1 MELNKENAIVSIASG
16 TASGKKA
23 GSEANRGVSTV
34 SFQEL
39 VRSHSTSS
47 DVFQG
52 GNILPQAENFSQRP
66 LGLPNENS
74 TDSVKL
80 ITVGGGY
87 SSNTFDL
94 LIVGEQAS
102 EAEALTFAKESGLSA
117 AAIDVIFN
125 ESKSPSAE
133 ASLSSGSDSPR
144 LAMAGPPL
152 IAEEGN
158 TANLLLARA
167 ELSGARGMGLPSSS
181 EGVSQELKGPA
192 GERVTVTNSTG
203 NRAELSGVGSVVL
216 PSDSEVVSQELK
228 GPAGERVTV
237 TNSTGNRAELSGVG
251 SVVLPSDS
259 EGVSQ
264 ELKGPAGERIAA
276 TNSTGNRAELSGVG
290 SVVLPSD
297 SEGVSQE
304 LKGPAG
310 ERIAATNSAGNRAEL
325 SGLGRMV
332 SPSDSEG
339 VSQELKGP
347 AGERIAATNSA
358 GNRAELSGLGRMVS
372 PSDSEGVSQE
382 VKGPAGERIAATNS
396 TGNRAELSGLGR
408 MVSPS
413 DPEGVS
419 QELKAPILPRGDTTE
434 LLLRRSALTTLLGA
448 VPEVVS
454 NSVSSEARAGLSYAS
469 FSEGYLRSQADPA
482 KTLSPDRLSSNG
494 SSEVIVSELKEM
506 SSVKSNAQE
515 YLRNRTELF
524 GERIRDSEGVIP
536 PGSDGSK
543 SGRART
549 EASMSMRNIKTADSA
564 YEALASKA
572 KFESILPGLPPLATT
587 KGQTLLT
594 PSLSLDNL
602 VFSGETRLSASTPS
616 VTGSEA
622 AKSILNQSAV
632 NQEGLSELRERFTA
646 RLSSDLAQRLTAG
659 FKGGTHN
666 LEFDLLPE
674 KLGRIGV
681 RMEYHEGKLEALI
694 SSTSNVTREV
704 LGENLPRLR
713 ELLVNSG
720 VNVASLDI
728 DSGSQKYSQQNN
740 PSGDREYAAR
750 ESNTQE
756 SGGESERS
764 QVLDFSDL
772 NIDFWV

>member
-259 EGVSQ
+259 EVVSQ
-264 ELKGPAGERIAA
+264 ELKGPAGERVTV

-332 SPSDSEG
+332 SPSDS
-339 VSQELKGP
+339 
-347 AGERIAATNSA
+347 
-358 GNRAELSGLGRMVS
+358 
-372 PSDSEGVSQE
+372 
-382 VKGPAGERIAATNS
+382 
-396 TGNRAELSGLGR
+396 
-408 MVSPS
+408 
-413 DPEGVS
+413 EGVS

>member
-1 MELNKENAIVSIASG
+1 
-16 TASGKKA
+16 
-23 GSEANRGVSTV
+23 
-34 SFQEL
+34 
-39 VRSHSTSS
+39 
-47 DVFQG
+47 
-52 GNILPQAENFSQRP
+52 
-66 LGLPNENS
+66 
-74 TDSVKL
+74 
-80 ITVGGGY
+80 
-87 SSNTFDL
+87 
-94 LIVGEQAS
+94 
-102 EAEALTFAKESGLSA
+102 
-117 AAIDVIFN
+117 
-125 ESKSPSAE
+125 
-133 ASLSSGSDSPR
+133 
-144 LAMAGPPL
+144 
-152 IAEEGN
+152 
-158 TANLLLARA
+158 
-167 ELSGARGMGLPSSS
+167 
-181 EGVSQELKGPA
+181 
-192 GERVTVTNSTG
+192 
-203 NRAELSGVGSVVL
+203 
-216 PSDSEVVSQELK
+216 
-228 GPAGERVTV
+228 
-237 TNSTGNRAELSGVG
+237 
-251 SVVLPSDS
+251 
-259 EGVSQ
+259 
-264 ELKGPAGERIAA
+264 
-276 TNSTGNRAELSGVG
+276 
-290 SVVLPSD
+290 
-297 SEGVSQE
+297 
-304 LKGPAG
+304 
-310 ERIAATNSAGNRAEL
+310 
-325 SGLGRMV
+325 MV

-372 PSDSEGVSQE
+372 PSDS
-382 VKGPAGERIAATNS
+382 
-396 TGNRAELSGLGR
+396 
-408 MVSPS
+408 
-413 DPEGVS
+413 EGVS

-494 SSEVIVSELKEM
+494 SSEVIVSERKEM

-681 RMEYHEGKLEALI
+681 RMEYHEGKLEAMI

-728 DSGSQKYSQQNN
+728 DSGSQKYSQQNS

-750 ESNTQE
+750 EGDTQE
-756 SGGESERS
+756 SGVESERS

-772 NIDFWV
+772 NIDLWV

>member
-1 MELNKENAIVSIASG
+1 MELNNENAIASIASG
-16 TASGKKA
+16 TASDRKA
-23 GSEANRGVSTV
+23 GPEANRGVSTV

-66 LGLPNENS
+66 PSLPNENS

-102 EAEALTFAKESGLSA
+102 EAEALTFAKESGLST

-133 ASLSSGSDSPR
+133 ASLPSSSDSPR
-144 LAMAGPPL
+144 LAAAGPPL

-192 GERVTVTNSTG
+192 GERIT
-203 NRAELSGVGSVVL
+203 
-216 PSDSEVVSQELK
+216 
-228 GPAGERVTV
+228 
-237 TNSTGNRAELSGVG
+237 
-251 SVVLPSDS
+251 
-259 EGVSQ
+259 
-264 ELKGPAGERIAA
+264 A
-276 TNSTGNRAELSGVG
+276 TNSTGNRAELSGLG
-290 SVVLPSD
+290 S
-297 SEGVSQE
+297 
-304 LKGPAG
+304 
-310 ERIAATNSAGNRAEL
+310 
-325 SGLGRMV
+325 MV

-347 AGERIAATNSA
+347 AGERIT
-358 GNRAELSGLGRMVS
+358 
-372 PSDSEGVSQE
+372 
-382 VKGPAGERIAATNS
+382 ATNS
-396 TGNRAELSGLGR
+396 TGNRAELSGMGSVVL
-408 MVSPS
+408 PS
-413 DPEGVS
+413 DSEGIS
-419 QELKAPILPRGDTTE
+419 KDLKAPILPRGDTTE

-448 VPEVVS
+448 VPEGDA

-469 FSEGYLRSQADPA
+469 NSEGYLRSQADLA
-482 KTLSPDRLSSNG
+482 KTLSSDRLSANG
-494 SSEVIVSELKEM
+494 SAEVIVSERKEM

-524 GERIRDSEGVIP
+524 GERLRDSEGVIP
-536 PGSDGSK
+536 PGSVVLK

-549 EASMSMRNIKTADSA
+549 EASLSMRNTKTADSA

-587 KGQTLLT
+587 KDAPGQTLLT
-594 PSLSLDNL
+594 PSLSPDNL
-602 VFSGETRLSASTPS
+602 VFSGETRLSASTS
-616 VTGSEA
+616 GVTGSEA

-681 RMEYHEGKLEALI
+681 RMEYHEGKLEAMI

-728 DSGSQKYSQQNN
+728 DSGSQKYSQQNS

-750 ESNTQE
+750 EGNTQE
-756 SGGESERS
+756 SGVESERS

-772 NIDFWV
+772 NIDLWV

>member
-259 EGVSQ
+259 EVVSQ
-264 ELKGPAGERIAA
+264 ELKGPAGERVTV

-358 GNRAELSGLGRMVS
+358 
-372 PSDSEGVSQE
+372 
-382 VKGPAGERIAATNS
+382 
-396 TGNRAELSGLGR
+396 GNRAELSGLGR

-494 SSEVIVSELKEM
+494 SSEVIVSERKEM

-728 DSGSQKYSQQNN
+728 DSGSQKYSQQNS

-750 ESNTQE
+750 EGDTQE
-756 SGGESERS
+756 SGVESERS

>member
-1 MELNKENAIVSIASG
+1 MELNNENAIASIASG
-16 TASGKKA
+16 TASDRKA
-23 GSEANRGVSTV
+23 GPEANRGVSTV

-66 LGLPNENS
+66 PSLPNENS

-102 EAEALTFAKESGLSA
+102 EAEALTFAKESGLST

-133 ASLSSGSDSPR
+133 ASLPSSSDSPR
-144 LAMAGPPL
+144 LAAAGPPL

-203 NRAELSGVGSVVL
+203 NRAELSGM
-216 PSDSEVVSQELK
+216 
-228 GPAGERVTV
+228 
-237 TNSTGNRAELSGVG
+237 G

-259 EGVSQ
+259 EGIS
-264 ELKGPAGERIAA
+264 K
-276 TNSTGNRAELSGVG
+276 
-290 SVVLPSD
+290 D
-297 SEGVSQE
+297 
-304 LKGPAG
+304 
-310 ERIAATNSAGNRAEL
+310 
-325 SGLGRMV
+325 
-332 SPSDSEG
+332 
-339 VSQELKGP
+339 
-347 AGERIAATNSA
+347 
-358 GNRAELSGLGRMVS
+358 
-372 PSDSEGVSQE
+372 
-382 VKGPAGERIAATNS
+382 
-396 TGNRAELSGLGR
+396 
-408 MVSPS
+408 
-413 DPEGVS
+413 
-419 QELKAPILPRGDTTE
+419 LKAPILPRGDTTE

-448 VPEVVS
+448 VPEGDA

-469 FSEGYLRSQADPA
+469 NSEGYLRSQADLA
-482 KTLSPDRLSSNG
+482 KTLSSDRLSANG
-494 SSEVIVSELKEM
+494 SAEVIVSERKEM

-524 GERIRDSEGVIP
+524 GERLRDSEGVIP
-536 PGSDGSK
+536 PGSVVLK

-549 EASMSMRNIKTADSA
+549 EASLSMRNTKTADSA

-587 KGQTLLT
+587 KDAPGQTLLT
-594 PSLSLDNL
+594 PSLSPDNL
-602 VFSGETRLSASTPS
+602 VFSGETRLSASTS
-616 VTGSEA
+616 GVTGSEA

-681 RMEYHEGKLEALI
+681 RMEYHEGKLEAMI

-728 DSGSQKYSQQNN
+728 DSGSQKYSQQNS

-750 ESNTQE
+750 EGNTQE
-756 SGGESERS
+756 SGVESERS

-772 NIDFWV
+772 NIDLWV

>member
-1 MELNKENAIVSIASG
+1 MELNNENAIASIASG
-16 TASGKKA
+16 TASDRKA
-23 GSEANRGVSTV
+23 GPEANRGVSTV

-66 LGLPNENS
+66 PSLPNENS

-102 EAEALTFAKESGLSA
+102 EAEALTFAKESGLST

-133 ASLSSGSDSPR
+133 ASLPSSSDSPR
-144 LAMAGPPL
+144 LAAAGPPL

-192 GERVTVTNSTG
+192 GERIT
-203 NRAELSGVGSVVL
+203 
-216 PSDSEVVSQELK
+216 
-228 GPAGERVTV
+228 
-237 TNSTGNRAELSGVG
+237 
-251 SVVLPSDS
+251 
-259 EGVSQ
+259 
-264 ELKGPAGERIAA
+264 A
-276 TNSTGNRAELSGVG
+276 TNSTGNRAELSGMG

-297 SEGVSQE
+297 SEGIS
-304 LKGPAG
+304 K
-310 ERIAATNSAGNRAEL
+310 
-325 SGLGRMV
+325 
-332 SPSDSEG
+332 D
-339 VSQELKGP
+339 
-347 AGERIAATNSA
+347 
-358 GNRAELSGLGRMVS
+358 
-372 PSDSEGVSQE
+372 
-382 VKGPAGERIAATNS
+382 
-396 TGNRAELSGLGR
+396 
-408 MVSPS
+408 
-413 DPEGVS
+413 
-419 QELKAPILPRGDTTE
+419 LKAPILPRGDTTE

-448 VPEVVS
+448 VPEGDA

-469 FSEGYLRSQADPA
+469 NSEGYLRSQADLA
-482 KTLSPDRLSSNG
+482 KTLSSDRLSANG
-494 SSEVIVSELKEM
+494 SAEVIVSERKEM

-524 GERIRDSEGVIP
+524 GERLRDSEGVIP
-536 PGSDGSK
+536 PGSVVLK

-549 EASMSMRNIKTADSA
+549 EASLSMRNTKTADSA

-587 KGQTLLT
+587 KDAPGQTLLT
-594 PSLSLDNL
+594 PSLSPDNL
-602 VFSGETRLSASTPS
+602 VFSGETRLSASTS
-616 VTGSEA
+616 GVTGSEA

-681 RMEYHEGKLEALI
+681 RMEYHEGKLEAMI

-728 DSGSQKYSQQNN
+728 DSGSQKYSQQNS

-750 ESNTQE
+750 EGNTQE
-756 SGGESERS
+756 SGVESERS

-772 NIDFWV
+772 NIDLWV

>member
-276 TNSTGNRAELSGVG
+276 TNSA
-290 SVVLPSD
+290 
-297 SEGVSQE
+297 
-304 LKGPAG
+304 
-310 ERIAATNSAGNRAEL
+310 
-325 SGLGRMV
+325 
-332 SPSDSEG
+332 
-339 VSQELKGP
+339 
-347 AGERIAATNSA
+347 
-358 GNRAELSGLGRMVS
+358 
-372 PSDSEGVSQE
+372 
-382 VKGPAGERIAATNS
+382 
-396 TGNRAELSGLGR
+396 GNRAELSGLGR

>member
-1 MELNKENAIVSIASG
+1 MELNKENAIVSIASV

-66 LGLPNENS
+66 QGLPNENS

-87 SSNTFDL
+87 VSNTFDL

-133 ASLSSGSDSPR
+133 ASLSSSSDSPR
-144 LAMAGPPL
+144 LAAAVPPL

-203 NRAELSGVGSVVL
+203 NRAELSG
-216 PSDSEVVSQELK
+216 
-228 GPAGERVTV
+228 
-237 TNSTGNRAELSGVG
+237 
-251 SVVLPSDS
+251 
-259 EGVSQ
+259 
-264 ELKGPAGERIAA
+264 
-276 TNSTGNRAELSGVG
+276 
-290 SVVLPSD
+290 
-297 SEGVSQE
+297 
-304 LKGPAG
+304 
-310 ERIAATNSAGNRAEL
+310 
-325 SGLGRMV
+325 
-332 SPSDSEG
+332 
-339 VSQELKGP
+339 
-347 AGERIAATNSA
+347 
-358 GNRAELSGLGRMVS
+358 LGRMVS

-382 VKGPAGERIAATNS
+382 VKGPAGERITATNS
-396 TGNRAELSGLGR
+396 TGNRAELSGLGS

-413 DPEGVS
+413 DSEGVS
-419 QELKAPILPRGDTTE
+419 QELKGSAGERITATNSTGNRAELSGLGSVVLPSDSEGITKDLKAPILPRGDTTE
-434 LLLRRSALTTLLGA
+434 LLLRRSALTTLLGS
-448 VPEVVS
+448 VPEGVA

-469 FSEGYLRSQADPA
+469 NSEGYLRSQADLA
-482 KTLSPDRLSSNG
+482 KTLSSDRLSANASA
-494 SSEVIVSELKEM
+494 EVIVSEPKEM
-506 SSVKSNAQE
+506 SSVKSNALE

-524 GERIRDSEGVIP
+524 SERLRDSEEVIP
-536 PGSDGSK
+536 PGSVVLK

-549 EASMSMRNIKTADSA
+549 EASLSMRNTKTADSA

-587 KGQTLLT
+587 KDAPGQTLLT
-594 PSLSLDNL
+594 PSLSPDNL
-602 VFSGETRLSASTPS
+602 VFSGETRLSASTPG

-681 RMEYHEGKLEALI
+681 RMEYHEGKLEAMI

-728 DSGSQKYSQQNN
+728 DSGSQKYSQQNS

-750 ESNTQE
+750 EGNTQE
-756 SGGESERS
+756 SGVESERS

-772 NIDFWV
+772 NIDLWV

>member
-66 LGLPNENS
+66 LGLANENS

-276 TNSTGNRAELSGVG
+276 TNSA
-290 SVVLPSD
+290 
-297 SEGVSQE
+297 
-304 LKGPAG
+304 
-310 ERIAATNSAGNRAEL
+310 
-325 SGLGRMV
+325 
-332 SPSDSEG
+332 
-339 VSQELKGP
+339 
-347 AGERIAATNSA
+347 
-358 GNRAELSGLGRMVS
+358 
-372 PSDSEGVSQE
+372 
-382 VKGPAGERIAATNS
+382 
-396 TGNRAELSGLGR
+396 GNRAELSGLGR

>member
-276 TNSTGNRAELSGVG
+276 TNS
-290 SVVLPSD
+290 
-297 SEGVSQE
+297 
-304 LKGPAG
+304 
-310 ERIAATNSAGNRAEL
+310 AGNRAEL

-382 VKGPAGERIAATNS
+382 LKGPAGERIAATNS

>member
-276 TNSTGNRAELSGVG
+276 TNSTGNRAELSGLG
-290 SVVLPSD
+290 SMVSPSD

-372 PSDSEGVSQE
+372 PSDS
-382 VKGPAGERIAATNS
+382 
-396 TGNRAELSGLGR
+396 
-408 MVSPS
+408 
-413 DPEGVS
+413 EGVS

>member
-66 LGLPNENS
+66 QGLPNENS

-87 SSNTFDL
+87 VSNTFDL

-133 ASLSSGSDSPR
+133 ASLSSSSDSPR
-144 LAMAGPPL
+144 LAAAVPPL

-203 NRAELSGVGSVVL
+203 NRAELSGLGRM
-216 PSDSEVVSQELK
+216 VS
-228 GPAGERVTV
+228 
-237 TNSTGNRAELSGVG
+237 
-251 SVVLPSDS
+251 PSDS

-264 ELKGPAGERIAA
+264 ELKGPAGERITA
-276 TNSTGNRAELSGVG
+276 TNST
-290 SVVLPSD
+290 
-297 SEGVSQE
+297 
-304 LKGPAG
+304 
-310 ERIAATNSAGNRAEL
+310 GNRAEL

-339 VSQELKGP
+339 VSQELKGS
-347 AGERIAATNSA
+347 AGERIT
-358 GNRAELSGLGRMVS
+358 
-372 PSDSEGVSQE
+372 
-382 VKGPAGERIAATNS
+382 ATNS
-396 TGNRAELSGLGR
+396 TGNRAELSGLGS
-408 MVSPS
+408 VVLPS
-413 DPEGVS
+413 DSEGITKD
-419 QELKAPILPRGDTTE
+419 LKAPILPRGDTTE
-434 LLLRRSALTTLLGA
+434 LLLRRSALTTLLGS
-448 VPEVVS
+448 VPEGVA

-469 FSEGYLRSQADPA
+469 NSEGYLRSQADLA
-482 KTLSPDRLSSNG
+482 KTLSSDRLSANASA
-494 SSEVIVSELKEM
+494 EVIVSEPKEM
-506 SSVKSNAQE
+506 SSVKSNALE

-524 GERIRDSEGVIP
+524 SERLRDSEEVIP
-536 PGSDGSK
+536 PGSVVLK

-549 EASMSMRNIKTADSA
+549 EASLSMRNTKTADSA

-587 KGQTLLT
+587 KDAPGQTLLT
-594 PSLSLDNL
+594 PSLSPDNL
-602 VFSGETRLSASTPS
+602 VFSGETRLSASTPG

-681 RMEYHEGKLEALI
+681 RMEYHEGKLEAMI

-728 DSGSQKYSQQNN
+728 DSGSQKYSQQNS

-750 ESNTQE
+750 EGNTQE
-756 SGGESERS
+756 SGVESERS

-772 NIDFWV
+772 NIDLWV

>member
-1 MELNKENAIVSIASG
+1 MELNNENAIASIASG
-16 TASGKKA
+16 TASDRKA
-23 GSEANRGVSTV
+23 GPEANRGVSTV

-66 LGLPNENS
+66 PSLPNENS

-102 EAEALTFAKESGLSA
+102 EAEALTFAKESGLST

-133 ASLSSGSDSPR
+133 ASLPSSSDSPR
-144 LAMAGPPL
+144 LAAAGPPL

-192 GERVTVTNSTG
+192 GERIT
-203 NRAELSGVGSVVL
+203 
-216 PSDSEVVSQELK
+216 
-228 GPAGERVTV
+228 
-237 TNSTGNRAELSGVG
+237 
-251 SVVLPSDS
+251 
-259 EGVSQ
+259 
-264 ELKGPAGERIAA
+264 A
-276 TNSTGNRAELSGVG
+276 TNSTGNRAELSGLG
-290 SVVLPSD
+290 S
-297 SEGVSQE
+297 
-304 LKGPAG
+304 
-310 ERIAATNSAGNRAEL
+310 
-325 SGLGRMV
+325 MV

-347 AGERIAATNSA
+347 AGERITATNST
-358 GNRAELSGLGRMVS
+358 GNRAGLSGLGSMVS
-372 PSDSEGVSQE
+372 PSDSEGIS
-382 VKGPAGERIAATNS
+382 K
-396 TGNRAELSGLGR
+396 
-408 MVSPS
+408 
-413 DPEGVS
+413 D
-419 QELKAPILPRGDTTE
+419 LKAPILPRGDTTE

-448 VPEVVS
+448 VPEGDA

-469 FSEGYLRSQADPA
+469 NSEGYLRSQADLA
-482 KTLSPDRLSSNG
+482 KTLSSDRLSANG
-494 SSEVIVSELKEM
+494 SAEVIVSERKEM

-524 GERIRDSEGVIP
+524 GERLRDSEGVIP
-536 PGSDGSK
+536 PGSVVLK

-549 EASMSMRNIKTADSA
+549 EASLSMRNTKTADSA

-587 KGQTLLT
+587 KDAPGQTLLT
-594 PSLSLDNL
+594 PSLSPDNL
-602 VFSGETRLSASTPS
+602 VFSGETRLSASTS
-616 VTGSEA
+616 GVTGSEA

-681 RMEYHEGKLEALI
+681 RMEYHEGKLEAMI

-728 DSGSQKYSQQNN
+728 DSGSQKYSQQNS

-750 ESNTQE
+750 EGNTQE
-756 SGGESERS
+756 SGVESERS

-772 NIDFWV
+772 NIDLWV

>member
-276 TNSTGNRAELSGVG
+276 TNS
-290 SVVLPSD
+290 
-297 SEGVSQE
+297 
-304 LKGPAG
+304 
-310 ERIAATNSAGNRAEL
+310 AGNRAEL

-413 DPEGVS
+413 DSEGVS

-772 NIDFWV
+772 NIDLWV

>member
-1 MELNKENAIVSIASG
+1 MELNNENAIASIASG
-16 TASGKKA
+16 TASDRKA
-23 GSEANRGVSTV
+23 GPEANRGVSTV

-66 LGLPNENS
+66 PSLPNENS

-102 EAEALTFAKESGLSA
+102 EAEALTFAKESGLST

-133 ASLSSGSDSPR
+133 ASLPSSSDSPR
-144 LAMAGPPL
+144 LAAAGPPL

-192 GERVTVTNSTG
+192 GERIT
-203 NRAELSGVGSVVL
+203 
-216 PSDSEVVSQELK
+216 
-228 GPAGERVTV
+228 
-237 TNSTGNRAELSGVG
+237 
-251 SVVLPSDS
+251 
-259 EGVSQ
+259 
-264 ELKGPAGERIAA
+264 A
-276 TNSTGNRAELSGVG
+276 TNSTGNRAELSGMG

-297 SEGVSQE
+297 SEGIS
-304 LKGPAG
+304 K
-310 ERIAATNSAGNRAEL
+310 
-325 SGLGRMV
+325 
-332 SPSDSEG
+332 D
-339 VSQELKGP
+339 
-347 AGERIAATNSA
+347 
-358 GNRAELSGLGRMVS
+358 
-372 PSDSEGVSQE
+372 
-382 VKGPAGERIAATNS
+382 
-396 TGNRAELSGLGR
+396 
-408 MVSPS
+408 
-413 DPEGVS
+413 
-419 QELKAPILPRGDTTE
+419 LKAPILPRGDTTE

-448 VPEVVS
+448 VPEGDA

-469 FSEGYLRSQADPA
+469 NSEGYLRSQADLA
-482 KTLSPDRLSSNG
+482 KTLSSDRLSANG
-494 SSEVIVSELKEM
+494 SAEVIVSERKEM

-524 GERIRDSEGVIP
+524 GERLRDSEGVIP
-536 PGSDGSK
+536 PGSVVLK

-549 EASMSMRNIKTADSA
+549 EASLSMRNTKTADSA
-564 YEALASKA
+564 YEALASKV

-587 KGQTLLT
+587 KDAPGQTLLT
-594 PSLSLDNL
+594 PSLSPDNL
-602 VFSGETRLSASTPS
+602 VFSGETRLSASTS
-616 VTGSEA
+616 GVTGSEA

-681 RMEYHEGKLEALI
+681 RMEYHEGKLEAMI

-728 DSGSQKYSQQNN
+728 DSGSQKYSQQNS

-750 ESNTQE
+750 EGNTQE
-756 SGGESERS
+756 SGVESERS

-772 NIDFWV
+772 NIDLWV

>member
-276 TNSTGNRAELSGVG
+276 TNSAGNRAELSGLGRMV
-290 SVVLPSD
+290 SPSD

-372 PSDSEGVSQE
+372 PSDS
-382 VKGPAGERIAATNS
+382 
-396 TGNRAELSGLGR
+396 
-408 MVSPS
+408 
-413 DPEGVS
+413 EGVS

>member
-1 MELNKENAIVSIASG
+1 VELNKENAIVSIASG

-276 TNSTGNRAELSGVG
+276 TNSA
-290 SVVLPSD
+290 
-297 SEGVSQE
+297 
-304 LKGPAG
+304 
-310 ERIAATNSAGNRAEL
+310 
-325 SGLGRMV
+325 
-332 SPSDSEG
+332 
-339 VSQELKGP
+339 
-347 AGERIAATNSA
+347 
-358 GNRAELSGLGRMVS
+358 
-372 PSDSEGVSQE
+372 
-382 VKGPAGERIAATNS
+382 
-396 TGNRAELSGLGR
+396 GNRAELSGLGR

-772 NIDFWV
+772 NIDLWV

>member
-1 MELNKENAIVSIASG
+1 MELNNENAIASIASG
-16 TASGKKA
+16 TASDRKA
-23 GSEANRGVSTV
+23 GPEANRGVSTV

-66 LGLPNENS
+66 PSLPNENS

-102 EAEALTFAKESGLSA
+102 EAEALTFAKESGLST

-133 ASLSSGSDSPR
+133 ASLPSSSDSPR
-144 LAMAGPPL
+144 LAAAGPPL

-192 GERVTVTNSTG
+192 GERIT
-203 NRAELSGVGSVVL
+203 
-216 PSDSEVVSQELK
+216 
-228 GPAGERVTV
+228 
-237 TNSTGNRAELSGVG
+237 
-251 SVVLPSDS
+251 
-259 EGVSQ
+259 
-264 ELKGPAGERIAA
+264 A
-276 TNSTGNRAELSGVG
+276 TNSTGNRAG
-290 SVVLPSD
+290 
-297 SEGVSQE
+297 
-304 LKGPAG
+304 
-310 ERIAATNSAGNRAEL
+310 L
-325 SGLGRMV
+325 SGLGSMV

-339 VSQELKGP
+339 ISK
-347 AGERIAATNSA
+347 
-358 GNRAELSGLGRMVS
+358 
-372 PSDSEGVSQE
+372 D
-382 VKGPAGERIAATNS
+382 
-396 TGNRAELSGLGR
+396 
-408 MVSPS
+408 
-413 DPEGVS
+413 
-419 QELKAPILPRGDTTE
+419 LKAPILPRGDTTE

-448 VPEVVS
+448 VPEGDA

-469 FSEGYLRSQADPA
+469 NSEGYLRSQADLA
-482 KTLSPDRLSSNG
+482 KTLSSDRLSANG
-494 SSEVIVSELKEM
+494 SAEVIVSERKEM

-524 GERIRDSEGVIP
+524 GERLRDSEGVIP
-536 PGSDGSK
+536 PGSVVLK

-549 EASMSMRNIKTADSA
+549 EASLSMRNTKTADSA

-587 KGQTLLT
+587 KDAPGQTLLT
-594 PSLSLDNL
+594 PSLSPDNL
-602 VFSGETRLSASTPS
+602 VFSGETRLSASTS
-616 VTGSEA
+616 GITGSEA

-681 RMEYHEGKLEALI
+681 RMEYHEGKLEAMI

-728 DSGSQKYSQQNN
+728 DSGSQKYSQQNS

-750 ESNTQE
+750 EGNTQE
-756 SGGESERS
+756 SGVESERS

-772 NIDFWV
+772 NIDLWV

>member
-1 MELNKENAIVSIASG
+1 VELNKENAIVSIASG

-203 NRAELSGVGSVVL
+203 NRAELSG
-216 PSDSEVVSQELK
+216 
-228 GPAGERVTV
+228 
-237 TNSTGNRAELSGVG
+237 
-251 SVVLPSDS
+251 
-259 EGVSQ
+259 
-264 ELKGPAGERIAA
+264 
-276 TNSTGNRAELSGVG
+276 
-290 SVVLPSD
+290 
-297 SEGVSQE
+297 
-304 LKGPAG
+304 
-310 ERIAATNSAGNRAEL
+310 
-325 SGLGRMV
+325 LGRMV
-332 SPSDSEG
+332 SPSDS
-339 VSQELKGP
+339 
-347 AGERIAATNSA
+347 
-358 GNRAELSGLGRMVS
+358 
-372 PSDSEGVSQE
+372 
-382 VKGPAGERIAATNS
+382 
-396 TGNRAELSGLGR
+396 
-408 MVSPS
+408 
-413 DPEGVS
+413 EGVS

-482 KTLSPDRLSSNG
+482 KTLSPDRLSANG

>member
-276 TNSTGNRAELSGVG
+276 TNSA
-290 SVVLPSD
+290 
-297 SEGVSQE
+297 
-304 LKGPAG
+304 
-310 ERIAATNSAGNRAEL
+310 
-325 SGLGRMV
+325 
-332 SPSDSEG
+332 
-339 VSQELKGP
+339 
-347 AGERIAATNSA
+347 
-358 GNRAELSGLGRMVS
+358 
-372 PSDSEGVSQE
+372 
-382 VKGPAGERIAATNS
+382 
-396 TGNRAELSGLGR
+396 GNRAELSGLGR

-772 NIDFWV
+772 NIDLWV

>member
-259 EGVSQ
+259 EVVSQ
-264 ELKGPAGERIAA
+264 ELKGPAGERVTV

-290 SVVLPSD
+290 RVVSPSD

-382 VKGPAGERIAATNS
+382 
-396 TGNRAELSGLGR
+396 
-408 MVSPS
+408 
-413 DPEGVS
+413 
-419 QELKAPILPRGDTTE
+419 LKAPILPRGDTTE

-494 SSEVIVSELKEM
+494 SSEVIVSERKEM

-772 NIDFWV
+772 NIDLWV

>member
-203 NRAELSGVGSVVL
+203 NRAGLSGVGSVVL

-228 GPAGERVTV
+228 WPAGERVTV

-251 SVVLPSDS
+251 S
-259 EGVSQ
+259 
-264 ELKGPAGERIAA
+264 
-276 TNSTGNRAELSGVG
+276 
-290 SVVLPSD
+290 
-297 SEGVSQE
+297 
-304 LKGPAG
+304 
-310 ERIAATNSAGNRAEL
+310 
-325 SGLGRMV
+325 MV

-372 PSDSEGVSQE
+372 PSDS
-382 VKGPAGERIAATNS
+382 
-396 TGNRAELSGLGR
+396 
-408 MVSPS
+408 
-413 DPEGVS
+413 EGVS

-482 KTLSPDRLSSNG
+482 KTLSPERLSSNG
-494 SSEVIVSELKEM
+494 SSEVIVSERKEM

>member
-251 SVVLPSDS
+251 SVVS
-259 EGVSQ
+259 
-264 ELKGPAGERIAA
+264 
-276 TNSTGNRAELSGVG
+276 
-290 SVVLPSD
+290 PSD

-382 VKGPAGERIAATNS
+382 LKGPAGERIAATNS

-413 DPEGVS
+413 DSEGVS

>member
-276 TNSTGNRAELSGVG
+276 TNSAGNRAELSGLGRMV
-290 SVVLPSD
+290 SPSD

-358 GNRAELSGLGRMVS
+358 
-372 PSDSEGVSQE
+372 
-382 VKGPAGERIAATNS
+382 
-396 TGNRAELSGLGR
+396 GNRAELSGLGR

-728 DSGSQKYSQQNN
+728 DSGSQKYSQQNS

-750 ESNTQE
+750 EGDTQE
-756 SGGESERS
+756 SGVESERS

>member
-1 MELNKENAIVSIASG
+1 MELNNENAIVSIASG

-66 LGLPNENS
+66 QGLPNENS

-87 SSNTFDL
+87 VSNTFDL

-133 ASLSSGSDSPR
+133 ASLSSSSDSPR
-144 LAMAGPPL
+144 LAAAVPPL

-203 NRAELSGVGSVVL
+203 NRAELSG
-216 PSDSEVVSQELK
+216 
-228 GPAGERVTV
+228 
-237 TNSTGNRAELSGVG
+237 
-251 SVVLPSDS
+251 
-259 EGVSQ
+259 
-264 ELKGPAGERIAA
+264 
-276 TNSTGNRAELSGVG
+276 
-290 SVVLPSD
+290 
-297 SEGVSQE
+297 
-304 LKGPAG
+304 
-310 ERIAATNSAGNRAEL
+310 
-325 SGLGRMV
+325 
-332 SPSDSEG
+332 
-339 VSQELKGP
+339 
-347 AGERIAATNSA
+347 
-358 GNRAELSGLGRMVS
+358 LGRMVS

-382 VKGPAGERIAATNS
+382 VKGPAGERITATNS
-396 TGNRAELSGLGR
+396 TGNRAELSGLGS
-408 MVSPS
+408 VVLPS
-413 DPEGVS
+413 DSEGITKD
-419 QELKAPILPRGDTTE
+419 LKAPILPRGDTTE
-434 LLLRRSALTTLLGA
+434 LLLGRSALTTLLGS
-448 VPEVVS
+448 VPEGVA

-469 FSEGYLRSQADPA
+469 NSEGYLRSQADLA
-482 KTLSPDRLSSNG
+482 KTLSSDRLSANASA
-494 SSEVIVSELKEM
+494 EVIVSEPKEM
-506 SSVKSNAQE
+506 SSVKSNALE

-524 GERIRDSEGVIP
+524 SERLRDSEEVIP
-536 PGSDGSK
+536 PGSVVLK

-549 EASMSMRNIKTADSA
+549 EASLSMRNTKTADSA

-602 VFSGETRLSASTPS
+602 VFSGETRLSASTPG

-681 RMEYHEGKLEALI
+681 RMEYHEGKLEAMI

>member
-216 PSDSEVVSQELK
+216 PSDSE
-228 GPAGERVTV
+228 
-237 TNSTGNRAELSGVG
+237 
-251 SVVLPSDS
+251 
-259 EGVSQ
+259 
-264 ELKGPAGERIAA
+264 
-276 TNSTGNRAELSGVG
+276 
-290 SVVLPSD
+290 
-297 SEGVSQE
+297 
-304 LKGPAG
+304 
-310 ERIAATNSAGNRAEL
+310 
-325 SGLGRMV
+325 
-332 SPSDSEG
+332 G

-413 DPEGVS
+413 DSEGVS

-494 SSEVIVSELKEM
+494 SSEVIVSERKEM

>member
-1 MELNKENAIVSIASG
+1 VELNNENAIASIASG
-16 TASGKKA
+16 TASDRKA
-23 GSEANRGVSTV
+23 GPEANRGVSTV

-66 LGLPNENS
+66 PSLPNENS

-102 EAEALTFAKESGLSA
+102 EAEALTFAKESGLST

-133 ASLSSGSDSPR
+133 ASLPSSSDSPR
-144 LAMAGPPL
+144 LAAAGPPL

-192 GERVTVTNSTG
+192 GERITATNSTG
-203 NRAELSGVGSVVL
+203 NRAGLSGLGSM
-216 PSDSEVVSQELK
+216 VS
-228 GPAGERVTV
+228 
-237 TNSTGNRAELSGVG
+237 
-251 SVVLPSDS
+251 PSDS
-259 EGVSQ
+259 EGVPQ
-264 ELKGPAGERIAA
+264 ELKGPAGERITA
-276 TNSTGNRAELSGVG
+276 TNSTGNRAG
-290 SVVLPSD
+290 
-297 SEGVSQE
+297 
-304 LKGPAG
+304 
-310 ERIAATNSAGNRAEL
+310 L
-325 SGLGRMV
+325 SGLGSMV

-347 AGERIAATNSA
+347 AGERIT
-358 GNRAELSGLGRMVS
+358 
-372 PSDSEGVSQE
+372 
-382 VKGPAGERIAATNS
+382 ATNS
-396 TGNRAELSGLGR
+396 TGNRAELSGLGS

-413 DPEGVS
+413 DSEGVS
-419 QELKAPILPRGDTTE
+419 QELKGPAGERITATNSTGNRAELSGLGSMVSPSDSEGVSQELKGPAGERITATNSTGNRAELSGMGSVVLPSDSEGISKDLKAPILPRGDTTE

-448 VPEVVS
+448 VPEGDA

-469 FSEGYLRSQADPA
+469 NSEGYLRSQADLA
-482 KTLSPDRLSSNG
+482 KTLSSDRLSANG
-494 SSEVIVSELKEM
+494 SAEVIVSERKEM

-524 GERIRDSEGVIP
+524 GERLRDSEGVIP
-536 PGSDGSK
+536 PGSVVLK

-549 EASMSMRNIKTADSA
+549 EASLSMRNTKTADSA

-587 KGQTLLT
+587 KDAPGQTLLT
-594 PSLSLDNL
+594 PSLSPDNL
-602 VFSGETRLSASTPS
+602 VFSGETRLSASTS
-616 VTGSEA
+616 GVTGSEA

-681 RMEYHEGKLEALI
+681 RMEYHEGKLEAMI

-728 DSGSQKYSQQNN
+728 DSGSQKYSQQNS

-750 ESNTQE
+750 EGNTQE
-756 SGGESERS
+756 SGVESERS

-772 NIDFWV
+772 NIDLWV

>member
-1 MELNKENAIVSIASG
+1 MELNNENAIASIASG
-16 TASGKKA
+16 TASDRKA
-23 GSEANRGVSTV
+23 GPEANRGVSTV

-66 LGLPNENS
+66 PSLPNENS

-102 EAEALTFAKESGLSA
+102 EAEALTFAKESGLST

-133 ASLSSGSDSPR
+133 ASLPSSSDSPR
-144 LAMAGPPL
+144 LAAAGPPL

-192 GERVTVTNSTG
+192 GERIT
-203 NRAELSGVGSVVL
+203 
-216 PSDSEVVSQELK
+216 
-228 GPAGERVTV
+228 
-237 TNSTGNRAELSGVG
+237 
-251 SVVLPSDS
+251 
-259 EGVSQ
+259 
-264 ELKGPAGERIAA
+264 A
-276 TNSTGNRAELSGVG
+276 TNSTGNRAG
-290 SVVLPSD
+290 
-297 SEGVSQE
+297 
-304 LKGPAG
+304 
-310 ERIAATNSAGNRAEL
+310 L
-325 SGLGRMV
+325 SGLGSMV

-347 AGERIAATNSA
+347 AGERIT
-358 GNRAELSGLGRMVS
+358 
-372 PSDSEGVSQE
+372 
-382 VKGPAGERIAATNS
+382 ATNS
-396 TGNRAELSGLGR
+396 TGNRAELSGMGSVVL
-408 MVSPS
+408 PS
-413 DPEGVS
+413 DSEGIS
-419 QELKAPILPRGDTTE
+419 KDLKAPILPRGDTTE

-448 VPEVVS
+448 VPEGDA

-469 FSEGYLRSQADPA
+469 NSEGYLRSQADLA
-482 KTLSPDRLSSNG
+482 KTLSSDRLSANG
-494 SSEVIVSELKEM
+494 SAEVIVSERKEM

-524 GERIRDSEGVIP
+524 GERLRDSEGVIP
-536 PGSDGSK
+536 PGSVVLK

-549 EASMSMRNIKTADSA
+549 EASLSMRNTKTADSA

-587 KGQTLLT
+587 KDAPGQTLLT
-594 PSLSLDNL
+594 PSLSPDNL
-602 VFSGETRLSASTPS
+602 VFSGETRLSASTPG

-681 RMEYHEGKLEALI
+681 RMEYHEGKLEAMI

-728 DSGSQKYSQQNN
+728 DSGSQKYSQQNS

-750 ESNTQE
+750 EGNTQE
-756 SGGESERS
+756 SGVESERS

-772 NIDFWV
+772 NIDLWV

>member
-276 TNSTGNRAELSGVG
+276 TNS
-290 SVVLPSD
+290 
-297 SEGVSQE
+297 
-304 LKGPAG
+304 
-310 ERIAATNSAGNRAEL
+310 AGNRAEL

-413 DPEGVS
+413 DSEGVS

>member
-276 TNSTGNRAELSGVG
+276 TNS
-290 SVVLPSD
+290 
-297 SEGVSQE
+297 
-304 LKGPAG
+304 
-310 ERIAATNSAGNRAEL
+310 AGNRAEL

-372 PSDSEGVSQE
+372 PSDS
-382 VKGPAGERIAATNS
+382 
-396 TGNRAELSGLGR
+396 
-408 MVSPS
+408 
-413 DPEGVS
+413 EGVS

-494 SSEVIVSELKEM
+494 SSEVIVSERKEM

-750 ESNTQE
+750 EGNTQE

>member
-1 MELNKENAIVSIASG
+1 VELNKENAIVSIASG

-203 NRAELSGVGSVVL
+203 NRAGLSGVGSVVL

-237 TNSTGNRAELSGVG
+237 TNSTGNRAELSGV
-251 SVVLPSDS
+251 
-259 EGVSQ
+259 
-264 ELKGPAGERIAA
+264 
-276 TNSTGNRAELSGVG
+276 
-290 SVVLPSD
+290 
-297 SEGVSQE
+297 
-304 LKGPAG
+304 
-310 ERIAATNSAGNRAEL
+310 
-325 SGLGRMV
+325 GRMV

-413 DPEGVS
+413 DSEGVSQELKGPAGERIAATNSAGNRAELSGLGRMVSPSDSEGVS

-494 SSEVIVSELKEM
+494 SSEVIVSERKEM

>member
-216 PSDSEVVSQELK
+216 PSDSE
-228 GPAGERVTV
+228 
-237 TNSTGNRAELSGVG
+237 
-251 SVVLPSDS
+251 
-259 EGVSQ
+259 
-264 ELKGPAGERIAA
+264 
-276 TNSTGNRAELSGVG
+276 
-290 SVVLPSD
+290 
-297 SEGVSQE
+297 GVSQE

-310 ERIAATNSAGNRAEL
+310 ERIAATNSA
-325 SGLGRMV
+325 
-332 SPSDSEG
+332 
-339 VSQELKGP
+339 
-347 AGERIAATNSA
+347 
-358 GNRAELSGLGRMVS
+358 
-372 PSDSEGVSQE
+372 
-382 VKGPAGERIAATNS
+382 
-396 TGNRAELSGLGR
+396 GNRAELSGLGR

-772 NIDFWV
+772 NIDLWV

>member
-1 MELNKENAIVSIASG
+1 
-16 TASGKKA
+16 
-23 GSEANRGVSTV
+23 
-34 SFQEL
+34 
-39 VRSHSTSS
+39 
-47 DVFQG
+47 
-52 GNILPQAENFSQRP
+52 
-66 LGLPNENS
+66 
-74 TDSVKL
+74 
-80 ITVGGGY
+80 
-87 SSNTFDL
+87 
-94 LIVGEQAS
+94 
-102 EAEALTFAKESGLSA
+102 
-117 AAIDVIFN
+117 
-125 ESKSPSAE
+125 
-133 ASLSSGSDSPR
+133 
-144 LAMAGPPL
+144 
-152 IAEEGN
+152 
-158 TANLLLARA
+158 
-167 ELSGARGMGLPSSS
+167 
-181 EGVSQELKGPA
+181 
-192 GERVTVTNSTG
+192 
-203 NRAELSGVGSVVL
+203 VGSVVL

-276 TNSTGNRAELSGVG
+276 TNS
-290 SVVLPSD
+290 
-297 SEGVSQE
+297 
-304 LKGPAG
+304 
-310 ERIAATNSAGNRAEL
+310 AGNRAEL

-332 SPSDSEG
+332 SPSDS
-339 VSQELKGP
+339 
-347 AGERIAATNSA
+347 
-358 GNRAELSGLGRMVS
+358 
-372 PSDSEGVSQE
+372 
-382 VKGPAGERIAATNS
+382 
-396 TGNRAELSGLGR
+396 
-408 MVSPS
+408 
-413 DPEGVS
+413 EGVS

-482 KTLSPDRLSSNG
+482 KTLSPDRLSANG
-494 SSEVIVSELKEM
+494 SAEVIVSERKEM

-728 DSGSQKYSQQNN
+728 DSGSQKYSQQNS

-750 ESNTQE
+750 EGDTQE
-756 SGGESERS
+756 SGVESERS

-772 NIDFWV
+772 NIDLWV

>member
-1 MELNKENAIVSIASG
+1 VELNKENAIVSIASG

-66 LGLPNENS
+66 PSLPNENS
-74 TDSVKL
+74 TDSIKL

-102 EAEALTFAKESGLSA
+102 EAEALTFAKESGLST

-192 GERVTVTNSTG
+192 GERVT
-203 NRAELSGVGSVVL
+203 AM
-216 PSDSEVVSQELK
+216 
-228 GPAGERVTV
+228 
-237 TNSTGNRAELSGVG
+237 NSTGNRAELSGVG

-276 TNSTGNRAELSGVG
+276 TNSTGNRAELSG
-290 SVVLPSD
+290 
-297 SEGVSQE
+297 
-304 LKGPAG
+304 
-310 ERIAATNSAGNRAEL
+310 
-325 SGLGRMV
+325 LGRMV
-332 SPSDSEG
+332 SPSDS
-339 VSQELKGP
+339 
-347 AGERIAATNSA
+347 
-358 GNRAELSGLGRMVS
+358 
-372 PSDSEGVSQE
+372 
-382 VKGPAGERIAATNS
+382 
-396 TGNRAELSGLGR
+396 
-408 MVSPS
+408 
-413 DPEGVS
+413 EGVS

-454 NSVSSEARAGLSYAS
+454 NSVSSEARAGLSYAR

-772 NIDFWV
+772 NIDLWV

>member
-216 PSDSEVVSQELK
+216 PSDSE
-228 GPAGERVTV
+228 
-237 TNSTGNRAELSGVG
+237 
-251 SVVLPSDS
+251 
-259 EGVSQ
+259 
-264 ELKGPAGERIAA
+264 
-276 TNSTGNRAELSGVG
+276 
-290 SVVLPSD
+290 
-297 SEGVSQE
+297 GVSQE

-339 VSQELKGP
+339 VSQEL
-347 AGERIAATNSA
+347 
-358 GNRAELSGLGRMVS
+358 
-372 PSDSEGVSQE
+372 
-382 VKGPAGERIAATNS
+382 KGPAGERIAATNS

-494 SSEVIVSELKEM
+494 SSEVIVSERKEM

-772 NIDFWV
+772 NIDLWV